1 MRKWGV
7 FFRKERRRGEKGKE
21 KGDTKKGEK
30 KKRCFQKGGFSEL
43 RE

>member
-21 KGDTKKGEK
+21 KGDTKKREK
-30 KKRCFQKGGFSEL
+30 KKDVFR
-43 RE
+43 REAFLS